1 MTTETVET
9 TNIFGIRAII
19 EAIESGS
26 TINKVYLQKGLR
38 GELFY
43 ELNKLIKTHNHTS
56 CKVPVEKLDRLSN
69 FSTGT
74 LQLVWFL
81 LKS

>member
-1 MTTETVET
+1 MTTEIKET

-19 EAIESGS
+19 EAIDSGS

-43 ELNKLIKTHNHTS
+43 ELNKLIKSNNITTS
-56 CKVPVEKLDRLSN
+56 I
-69 FSTGT
+69 
-74 LQLVWFL
+74 
-81 LKS
+81 